1 MLEHLRLLSSYNQWM
16 NDKLY
21 NTAAQLPAD
30 ELARDRGAFF
40 GSLLGTLN
48 HIMVADI
55 IWLQRFS
62 EHPAQYPALDQIRSM
77 SKPQT
82 LAQTLLNDF
91 TALSE
96 ERRMLDVTIISWC
109 EQLNASDLNHKLAYR
124 NMKGEVSVKNFA
136 SLMLHFFNHQT
147 HHRGQA
153 TTLLSQQGLDVGV
166 TDLLALITSD

>member
-1 MLEHLRLLSSYNQWM
+1 MLEHLRLLSRYNQWM

-21 NTAAQLPAD
+21 TTAAQLPAD

-40 GSLLGTLN
+40 GSLQGTLS

-62 EHPAQYPALDQIRSM
+62 EHPTQHPALDRIRAAM
-77 SKPQT
+77 PNPQS
-82 LAQTLLNDF
+82 LPDDF
-91 TALSE
+91 TALSA
-96 ERRMLDVTIISWC
+96 ERRNVGATIISWC
-109 EQLNASDLNHKLAYR
+109 EQLDASDLNHKLAYH
-124 NMKGEVSVKNFA
+124 NMKGEPAIKNFA

-166 TDLLALITSD
+166 TDLLALVASE

>member
-1 MLEHLRLLSSYNQWM
+1 MLEHLRLLSRYNQWM

-48 HIMVADI
+48 HIIVADI
-55 IWLQRFS
+55 IWLQRFC
-62 EHPAQYPALDQIRSM
+62 EHPAQHAALDQIRSM
-77 SKPQT
+77 PKPQA
-82 LAQTLLNDF
+82 LAQTLLDDF
-91 TALSE
+91 TALSA
-96 ERRMLDVTIISWC
+96 ERRNLDATIISWC

-124 NMKGEVSVKNFA
+124 NMKGEASVKNFA

-166 TDLLALITSD
+166 TDLVTLIPSE

>member
-1 MLEHLRLLSSYNQWM
+1 MLEHLRLLSRYNQWM

-21 NTAAQLPAD
+21 STAAQLPAD
-30 ELARDRGAFF
+30 ELGRDRGAFF

-62 EHPAQYPALDQIRSM
+62 EHPAQHPALDQVRAM
-77 SKPQT
+77 PKPQA
-82 LAQTLLNDF
+82 LAQTLLDDF
-91 TALSE
+91 TALSA
-96 ERRMLDVTIISWC
+96 ERRNLDTTIIGWC
-109 EQLNASDLNHKLAYR
+109 EQLNTSDLEYKLAYR
-124 NMKGEVSVKNFA
+124 NMKGEAAVKNLA

-166 TDLLALITSD
+166 TDLVTLIASE

>member
-1 MLEHLRLLSSYNQWM
+1 MLEHLRLLSRYNQWL
-16 NDKLY
+16 NEKLY

-62 EHPAQYPALDQIRSM
+62 EHPAQHPALNRLRAM
-77 SKPQT
+77 PKPQA
-82 LAQTLLNDF
+82 LAQTLHDDFSALN
-91 TALSE
+91 E
-96 ERRMLDVTIISWC
+96 ERRRLDSTIIAWC
-109 EQLNASDLNHKLAYR
+109 GQLNASDLNHKLAYR
-124 NMKGEVSVKNFA
+124 NMKGVASIKNYG
-136 SLMLHFFNHQT
+136 SLTLHFFNHQT

-166 TDLLALITSD
+166 TDLLALIPSD

>member
-1 MLEHLRLLSSYNQWM
+1 MLEHLCLLSHYNQWM

-21 NTAAQLPAD
+21 STAAKLPAD
-30 ELARDRGAFF
+30 ELAKDRGAFF

-62 EHPAQYPALDQIRSM
+62 CHPAQHPALNEIRM
-77 SKPQT
+77 MQKPQT
-82 LAQTLLNDF
+82 LAQTLLDDF
-91 TALSE
+91 AALSA
-96 ERRMLDVTIISWC
+96 ERRRLDSTIITWCGQLDV
-109 EQLNASDLNHKLAYR
+109 SDLNHKLAYH
-124 NMKGEVSVKNFA
+124 NMKGEAAAKNFG

-166 TDLLALITSD
+166 TDLLALIESD

>member
-1 MLEHLRLLSSYNQWM
+1 MLDHLRLLGRYNQWM

-62 EHPAQYPALDQIRSM
+62 EHPSQHPALDRIRAM
-77 SKPQT
+77 PKPQA

-91 TALSE
+91 TALSA
-96 ERRMLDVTIISWC
+96 ERRNLDATIISWC
-109 EQLNASDLNHKLAYR
+109 EQLDAADLNHKLAYR
-124 NMKGEVSVKNFA
+124 NIKGEAAVKNFG

-166 TDLLALITSD
+166 TDLVTLIMSD

>member
-1 MLEHLRLLSSYNQWM
+1 MLEHLRLLSRYNQWM

-40 GSLLGTLN
+40 GSLQGTLS

-62 EHPAQYPALDQIRSM
+62 EHPTQHPALDQIRAM
-77 SKPQT
+77 PKPQT
-82 LAQTLLNDF
+82 LPDDF
-91 TALSE
+91 TALSA
-96 ERRMLDVTIISWC
+96 ERRNVDATIISWC
-109 EQLNASDLNHKLAYR
+109 EQLDASDLNHKLTYH
-124 NMKGEVSVKNFA
+124 NMKGEPAIKNLA

-153 TTLLSQQGLDVGV
+153 TTLLSQQGLDIGV
-166 TDLLALITSD
+166 TDLLALVASE

>member
-1 MLEHLRLLSSYNQWM
+1 MLEHLRLLSRYNQWM

-21 NTAAQLPAD
+21 STAAQLPAD
-30 ELARDRGAFF
+30 ELDRDRGAFF

-62 EHPAQYPALDQIRSM
+62 EHPAQHPALDQVRAM
-77 SKPQT
+77 PKPQA
-82 LAQTLLNDF
+82 LAQTLLDDF
-91 TALSE
+91 TALSA
-96 ERRMLDVTIISWC
+96 ERRNLDTTIIGWC
-109 EQLNASDLNHKLAYR
+109 EQLNTSDLEYKLAYR
-124 NMKGEVSVKNFA
+124 NMKGEAAVKNLA

-166 TDLLALITSD
+166 TDLVTLIASE